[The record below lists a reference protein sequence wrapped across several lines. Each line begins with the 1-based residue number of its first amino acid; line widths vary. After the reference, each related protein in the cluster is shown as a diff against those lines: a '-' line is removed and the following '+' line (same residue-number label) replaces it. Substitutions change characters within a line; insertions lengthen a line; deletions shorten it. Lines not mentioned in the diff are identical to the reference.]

1 MRKFVRQA
9 LTLALTLPL
18 AAAASACTPTPARE
32 EAERGVIADDLT
44 LVPRI
49 LAIRCAIEKSNPPAL
64 AVSVDGEVNTGG
76 WTDPQL
82 TPRDYATPPSDGVW
96 EYDLRAR
103 APTEAAIMVL
113 SPIQGEHRWP
123 DYPAATLTGIR
134 VYGVDEGVREVR
146 LSECG
151 ER

>member
-1 MRKFVRQA
+1 MRKFVRHA
-9 LTLALTLPL
+9 PTLWL
-18 AAAASACTPTPARE
+18 AAIAWACSPAPGNE
-32 EAERGVIADDLT
+32 EAERGVVADDLT

-49 LAIRCAIEKSNPPAL
+49 LAIRCTIEKSTPPAL

-76 WTDPQL
+76 WTEPQL

-113 SPIQGEHRWP
+113 SPIQGEYRWP
-123 DYPAATLTGIR
+123 GYPAATLTGIR

-146 LSECG
+146 LSECAA
-151 ER
+151 R